1 MNMPNANG
9 MEIHQLTLEYPVAT
23 QAELCALLNKQEF
36 ITFRIFYRRKSLDG
50 EVWWQDR
57 GDIIINTAWIG
68 KAQEYFEQDPDQDR
82 EPPQKPRNGNPS
94 EVKWNTLKL

>member
-1 MNMPNANG
+1 MRFLVTMNMPNANG

-57 GDIIINTAWIG
+57 GDIIITTASKYGANT
-68 KAQEYFEQDPDQDR
+68 
-82 EPPQKPRNGNPS
+82 GNELAS
-94 EVKWNTLKL
+94 